1 MQMGT
6 MQTSTERGLW
16 VYFPRLNGD
25 KFFVPLQD
33 MERFLCEFPGPL
45 PDGYEDLLREQV
57 PSVEPPNIAVLVVEG
72 TRHSLHAVPNGHPF
86 TDPWF

>member
-1 MQMGT
+1 MP
-6 MQTSTERGLW
+6 STERGLW
-16 VYFPRLNGD
+16 VYFPRINGD
-25 KFFVPLQD
+25 KFFVPLQE
-33 MERFLCEFPGPL
+33 MERFLSVFRPRL

-86 TDPWF
+86 TDP